1 MSQSPLLPIALACVS
16 GFATLGCMFLRPH
29 PTPHYANAPAEVEGQ
44 DPPAKSGSN
53 GAKSAKNNNNNN
65 NNNGSSTPAPPQKI
79 IPTSMEVHSDCSKT
93 VPVFFGDGKPG
104 FSSGRKSSISS
115 NTISTEP
122 RNFDGTLTI
131 WIIDEHENGLSNIKL
146 TPDNKRVT
154 VNSDCKSF
162 KAD

>member
-1 MSQSPLLPIALACVS
+1 MIKSPLLPIAVVCATT
-16 GFATLGCMFLRPH
+16 FATLGCLRPH
-29 PTPHYANAPAEVEGQ
+29 PTPHYVHAPTEVEEEAAPSG
-44 DPPAKSGSN
+44 KSGSN
-53 GAKSAKNNNNNN
+53 GAKSSNR
-65 NNNGSSTPAPPQKI
+65 GSGSGSGSNTPAPPPKV

-131 WIIDEHENGLSNIKL
+131 WIIDEHENGLTNIKL